1 MMLKDKVAVVTGAG
15 GGIGR
20 GIALLL
26 AKEGAKVVVND
37 LGGSATGEGR
47 DATPADKVVAE
58 ITAAG
63 GTAASNYDSVASLAG
78 GEKIIGTA
86 LEKFGRIDVVVN
98 NAGILRDRMLFNMS
112 EDDWDAV
119 IAVHL
124 KGAFACT
131 RAAAP
136 HMRQQKSGRIVN
148 MTSTSGLIG
157 NYGQAN
163 YAAAKLGIVGL
174 TKVTALD
181 LGRYGVTAN
190 CIAPFAWT
198 RMIGSIPTE
207 TDAQK
212 ARVEKIKKMDPGMI
226 APLVAFLASDAAQE
240 VSGQIFAVRG
250 KEIVLFSQPRPIR
263 QIADMEGWTAEK
275 VAAVVPQAFK
285 NSFYKLDV
293 TTDVFPYDPF
303 V

>member
-1 MMLKDKVAVVTGAG
+1 M
-15 GGIGR
+15 
-20 GIALLL
+20 
-26 AKEGAKVVVND
+26 
-37 LGGSATGEGR
+37 
-47 DATPADKVVAE
+47 
-58 ITAAG
+58 
-63 GTAASNYDSVASLAG
+63 SNYDSVASLAG

-136 HMRQQKSGRIVN
+136 HMRQQKSGRIIN

-163 YAAAKLGIVGL
+163 YAAAKLGDRRPDQGYR
-174 TKVTALD
+174 ARS
-181 LGRYGVTAN
+181 GRYGVTAN